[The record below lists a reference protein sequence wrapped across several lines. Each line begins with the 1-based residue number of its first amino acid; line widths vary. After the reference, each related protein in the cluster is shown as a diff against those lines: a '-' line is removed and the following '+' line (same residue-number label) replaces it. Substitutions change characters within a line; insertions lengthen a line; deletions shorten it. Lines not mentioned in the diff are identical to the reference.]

1 VGKFA
6 LKKIIRRSAI
16 IFLFL
21 VFFSSAP
28 RGLFA
33 IPFSMISPG
42 DPLLDD
48 VRLLV
53 RESGASFLSFT
64 PPLSRDEILRILDEI
79 DPESLTQP
87 LRELYDRTYGALNPP
102 LLYAEG
108 LFGLEAHVNLGPEI
122 HFRTNTKIPFG
133 KPDTESPLALAFPLT
148 MYFADTVELTI
159 APSVSSDPLYYG
171 EQDSPWGVNIP
182 YEARRFDLNMP
193 MRAYVAAGGGWWNF
207 QLGRDKVS
215 YGLGHTGN
223 LALSASPDYYD
234 FARLSLFSRNFK
246 YSSFVGQMPLNLND
260 PQILS
265 EERRTAATEADPGEL
280 LHTTQRHLYH
290 HRIDARFFHKLSLGI
305 SEALMVGNSA
315 PELRYMSPLIV
326 MHNAWPWRDYEEWG
340 AGEKGYMTGSLFSF
354 DLDWAVIPSL
364 ALYGQ
369 FVLNEFSTPY
379 EMKNHSEDQPPNGLG
394 YLAGIE
400 YTHVFRAWKTLVYG
414 EFVYTD
420 PYLYTLSSPF
430 GSYIWMR
437 RLSEIGSKPLRY
449 KWIGHGEGRDMMLF
463 ALGASLAKTDLLLS
477 ADISLVNRGEH
488 SIEWD
493 WSQDDDALQE
503 RSPTGTVER
512 RLTAGLGAVWRP
524 LARLSLSGYAAGVL
538 LFNAG
543 HHPGADEAGLELYLS
558 AALSY

>member
-1 VGKFA
+1 VDKFA
-6 LKKIIRRSAI
+6 VKKTIRLSTI
-16 IFLFL
+16 VFLLFVL
-21 VFFSSAP
+21 FSP
-28 RGLFA
+28 EPQGLFA
-33 IPFSMISPG
+33 IPFSVIPAG

-53 RESGASFLSFT
+53 RESGASLLSFT
-64 PPLSRDEILRILDEI
+64 PPLSRDEILLILDEI
-79 DPESLTQP
+79 DPESLTP
-87 LRELYDRTYGALNPP
+87 SLRELYDRAYGALNPS

-108 LFGLEAHVNLGPEI
+108 LFGLAAHVNLGPEI
-122 HFRTNTKIPFG
+122 HFRTNTNIPFS
-133 KPDTESPLALAFPLT
+133 KPDTESPLVLDMPLT
-148 MYFADTVELTI
+148 VYFADTVELAIT
-159 APSVSSDPLYYG
+159 PSISSDPFYYE
-171 EQDSPWGVNIP
+171 EQGSPWGVNIP

-193 MRAYVAAGGGWWNF
+193 LRAFVAAGGGWWNF

-215 YGLGHTGN
+215 YGLGRTGN
-223 LALSASPDYYD
+223 LALSATPDYYD
-234 FARLSLFSRNFK
+234 FARFSLFSSNFK
-246 YSSFVGQMPLNLND
+246 YSAFVGQMPLNLKD

-265 EERRTAATEADPGEL
+265 EERRTAAGDGAL

-290 HRIDARFFHKLSLGI
+290 HRIDARFFRKLSLGI
-305 SEALMVGNSA
+305 SEALMAGNSA
-315 PELRYMSPLIV
+315 PELRYMSPLII

-340 AGEKGYMTGSLFSF
+340 TGKKGYMTGSLFSF
-354 DLDWAVIPSL
+354 DLDWAIIPSL

-379 EMKNHSEDQPPNGLG
+379 ELENHPDDQPPNGLG

-400 YTHVFRAWKTLVYG
+400 YTRVFNTWKALVYG

-437 RLSEIGSKPLRY
+437 RPSETGAKPLRY

-463 ALGASLAKTDLLLS
+463 ALGASVSKPDLQLS
-477 ADISLVNRGEH
+477 ADISFVNRGEH
-488 SIEWD
+488 TIAWD
-493 WSQDDDALQE
+493 WAQDDEALKE

-543 HHPGADEAGLELYLS
+543 HHIGANEAGLELYLS
-558 AALSY
+558 VALNY